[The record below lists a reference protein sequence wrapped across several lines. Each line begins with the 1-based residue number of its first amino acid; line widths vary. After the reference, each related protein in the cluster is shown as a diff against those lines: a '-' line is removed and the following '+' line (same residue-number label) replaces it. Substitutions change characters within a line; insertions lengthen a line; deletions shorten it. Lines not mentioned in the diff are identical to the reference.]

1 MTNAALGLDRV
12 VALLE
17 DAARVLL
24 VTHTHPDG
32 DALGSLVALQRGL
45 QHRGCA
51 VEVYLPAVDARLP
64 DELATFD
71 LSDAVDE
78 SAVQL
83 AGRTVVFLDC
93 GNADRTPLGERLAE
107 MEVVI
112 NIDHHHDNTA
122 FGTVN
127 HLDPEASS
135 TAELVWELLHRLEVP
150 IDVEIAEALYTGLIT
165 DTGRFS
171 YENTTPRAHEM
182 AAELLGTGIDITA
195 IRRRLYEDLSPAK
208 LELMRRALDT
218 YAVHGDGIVISA
230 RLTAEDFAAAGGT
243 EAHAEGII
251 DILRCLRGVRVAALA
266 RELEVEPGTFKVSL
280 RAADPSVDVSAIAR
294 ASGGGGHPQAAGFTT
309 QDPEEAVAAFLVA
322 QVREQDGALDR

>member
-1 MTNAALGLDRV
+1 MTNAAMAIDRV
-12 VALLE
+12 VTELQ
-17 DAARVLL
+17 AAEQVLL

-45 QHRGCA
+45 EYLGRR
-51 VEVYLPAVDARLP
+51 VDVYLPAIDARLP

-71 LSDAVDE
+71 LTAAVDE
-78 SAVQL
+78 HSVDL

-93 GNADRTPLGERLAE
+93 GNADRTPLGERLGE
-107 MEVVI
+107 MGVVI
-112 NIDHHHDNTA
+112 NIDHHHDNTG

-135 TAELVWELLHRLEVP
+135 TAELVWELLRRLEVP
-150 IDVEIAEALYTGLIT
+150 LDVEIAEALYTGLIT

-171 YENTTPRAHEM
+171 YENTTPRAHQM
-182 AAELLGTGIDITA
+182 AAELLGAGIDITA

-218 YAVHGDGIVISA
+218 YAVHGDGTVISA
-230 RLTAEDFAAAGGT
+230 RLTAADFAAAGGT

-266 RELEVEPGTFKVSL
+266 RELEADPGTFKVSL
-280 RAADPSVDVSAIAR
+280 RAADPQVDVSAIAR

-309 QDPEEAVAAFLVA
+309 SDSEAEVAQFLVA
-322 QVREQDGALDR
+322 QVREQDGAFGG